1 MIYLDFL
8 NDIVI
13 DLILI
18 CILLQLHNKLQL
30 KSTDYILMFSEII
43 SPEFLSVLP
52 LSEIAKM
59 LIGGAVGSARGGS
72 ERAFTYTVE
81 GMCMDDPR

>member
-1 MIYLDFL
+1 
-8 NDIVI
+8 
-13 DLILI
+13 
-18 CILLQLHNKLQL
+18 
-30 KSTDYILMFSEII
+30 MFSEII

-59 LIGGAVGSARGGS
+59 LIGGAIGSARGGS

>member
-1 MIYLDFL
+1 
-8 NDIVI
+8 
-13 DLILI
+13 
-18 CILLQLHNKLQL
+18 
-30 KSTDYILMFSEII
+30 MFSEII

-81 GMCMDDPR
+81 GMCMDNPG